1 MNISF
6 TQCLYP
12 GPRCLILEKY
22 AYIEANFCADHK
34 VCFYTSKH
42 IYIYASDAQALLTF
56 PHTLSPFSSIPLLPP
71 AAMILAYRYIRDK
84 RRKAKASREA
94 QEQGLTS
101 PPSRTASDDAQTVQG
116 QVPSPGAPT
125 TPSSVLSSTLK
136 WRILLMV
143 ALLVPVLFE
152 TLDYT
157 GGYCPWPLQ

>member
-1 MNISF
+1 
-6 TQCLYP
+6 
-12 GPRCLILEKY
+12 
-22 AYIEANFCADHK
+22 
-34 VCFYTSKH
+34 
-42 IYIYASDAQALLTF
+42 
-56 PHTLSPFSSIPLLPP
+56 
-71 AAMILAYRYIRDK
+71 MILAYRYIRDK
-84 RRKAKASREA
+84 RRKAKAAREA

-157 GGYCPWPLQ
+157 GGYCPFCNDPCHSLRECSCRHRTSRDRRTSSVCIFEQPILSMKCSPPSTGLIYKGEVTVSL